1 MGAHSLPREL
11 YWVLSSTQLVG
22 HLRFAS
28 HWHERAQG
36 HCGYCMY
43 QVCSC
48 LASFSNPCTAAIC
61 TPSAPQLPSLSLPKP
76 PRAFSKRTLS
86 LTTHIPEP
94 VFAPPLTFLH
104 SLLPFREQGDH
115 PGQTCWVPRHHS
127 SLSSCCVP
135 SPKWQFWDR
144 AVEGRGKSSCWG
156 CVNQV

>member
-76 PRAFSKRTLS
+76 PRAFSKEDSFPDNPHSGACIRSPPHLPAQPPTFPRAGRPPWADMLGPKAPF
-86 LTTHIPEP
+86 LT
-94 VFAPPLTFLH
+94 V
-104 SLLPFREQGDH
+104 LLLCAQSKVTILGQGCR
-115 PGQTCWVPRHHS
+115 GQG
-127 SLSSCCVP
+127 
-135 SPKWQFWDR
+135 
-144 AVEGRGKSSCWG
+144 EE
-156 CVNQV
+156 